1 VTLLLVSQAPLGK
14 LHGYKQRMGWSLP
27 WVSAA
32 NTDFNFDF
40 GASCT
45 AEQVRSLG
53 PRRGQ
58 ATTVDSMPSVRSRRR
73 HADAFSRLVR

>member
-1 VTLLLVSQAPLGK
+1 
-14 LHGYKQRMGWSLP
+14 MGWSLP
-27 WVSAA
+27 SVSAA

-45 AEQVRSLG
+45 AEQVRSWGLDEG
-53 PRRGQ
+53 G

-73 HADAFSRLVR
+73 HTDAFSRLVR

>member
-1 VTLLLVSQAPLGK
+1 MTLLLVSQAPLGK

-40 GASCT
+40 CASYT
-45 AEQVRSLG
+45 AEQVRSWGLDEPG
-53 PRRGQ
+53 YDGGL
-58 ATTVDSMPSVRSRRR
+58 
-73 HADAFSRLVR
+73 DAQRQVPQTAYRCL